1 MELKAAAQPNGT
13 GVKAQLRKDL
23 TAAIKGRDELTKS
36 TLRMTLSA
44 ITSAE
49 VAGSTAR
56 ELDEPEVLKVLAREA
71 KKRAEAAEAFDAAGR
86 TELADKERAEAQ
98 VLARYLPA
106 QLTDAEVDA
115 IAEQAVAGVAAET
128 GAAPGPRQ
136 MGQVMKAA
144 TAAVAGRAEGSRVA
158 AAVRSRLS

>member
-1 MELKAAAQPNGT
+1 MGL
-13 GVKAQLRKDL
+13 KAQLRDDL

-56 ELDEPEVLKVLAREA
+56 ELDEPEVLKVLMREA
-71 KKRAEAAEAFDAAGR
+71 KKRAESAEAFDAAGR
-86 TELADKERAEAQ
+86 AELAGKERAEAE

-106 QLTDAEVDA
+106 QLTDGEINALADQA
-115 IAEQAVAGVAAET
+115 IAEVAAET
-128 GAAPGPRQ
+128 GAEPGPRQ

-144 TAAVAGRAEGSRVA
+144 TTAAAGRAEGSRVA
-158 AAVRSRLS
+158 AAVKSRLLG